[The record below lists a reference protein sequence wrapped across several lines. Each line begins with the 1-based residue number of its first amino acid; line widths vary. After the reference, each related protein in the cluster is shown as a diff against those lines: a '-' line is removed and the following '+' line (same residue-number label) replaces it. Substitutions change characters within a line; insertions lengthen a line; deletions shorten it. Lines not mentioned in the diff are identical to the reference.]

1 VEKDAPGLEEL
12 SARLGSVEQRL
23 AELESRDRRADS
35 ESAAPGPAAPAPAAP
50 GYDPETFWALTGL
63 KARAGGHSMVL
74 FTGSVTLPGSE
85 TFDWQQGADV
95 DSLIEAEWDTAADPL
110 TALGHPVRLNILR
123 AVLAGQHVT
132 AEIASTGGL
141 GTTGQ
146 LYHHLRQLQAAGWLR
161 PAGRGRYEIPPA
173 RIIPLLAI
181 VTAARP

>member
-1 VEKDAPGLEEL
+1 MEKGAPGLEEL
-12 SARLGSVEQRL
+12 SARLASVEQRL

-50 GYDPETFWALTGL
+50 GCDPETFWALTGL

-74 FTGSVTLPGSE
+74 FTGSVTLPG
-85 TFDWQQGADV
+85 
-95 DSLIEAEWDTAADPL
+95 WDTAADPL